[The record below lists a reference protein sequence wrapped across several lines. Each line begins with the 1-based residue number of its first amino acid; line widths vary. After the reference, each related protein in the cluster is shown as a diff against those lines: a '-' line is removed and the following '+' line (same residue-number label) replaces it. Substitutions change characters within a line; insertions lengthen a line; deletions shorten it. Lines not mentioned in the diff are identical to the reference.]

1 MALRRRR
8 QLQLEQHFETGAST
22 IGSLPDDLLAKCFS
36 QLEQEDL
43 LCRAAL
49 VCRRWFEISTRPEL
63 VRQVEFS
70 SYGRAGAA
78 TLRAAQALLLW
89 LHQHGQAVG
98 RLKVAMGLE
107 NLSETELAELMSLL
121 DSWLA
126 VCGGRL
132 ERLDVL
138 FEENVTVGGW
148 IAAMPRLTD
157 LTLAPLLTLT
167 TWVTLERLTSLQ
179 RLHLGAYEWELDTA
193 VSLPASLTCL
203 RIESHTTPEMPHQL
217 AAASLSNL
225 RSLQF
230 FSVGYTSASMAGLT
244 QLSAL
249 QHAAFEAC
257 ELPST
262 LAEMTGLEVLE
273 IDCRMEPAGAFTASL
288 DSALAQL
295 TQLTGLCLDWM
306 PAASAALPSLAALS
320 QLNWLYLRPM
330 AAIQAPPTAEEAELL
345 RSATLPIGPWQ
356 RSLQQLVTTF
366 PLVRHSLP
374 FLGGAEQL
382 QRITFMQP
390 PASQRGGEAEWCAST
405 PAFAIVRWPYTLS
418 CDIPIRY
425 GLQM

>member
-1 MALRRRR
+1 M
-8 QLQLEQHFETGAST
+8 QPIASL
-22 IGSLPDDLLAKCFS
+22 SL
-36 QLEQEDL
+36 
-43 LCRAAL
+43 
-49 VCRRWFEISTRPEL
+49 
-63 VRQVEFS
+63 
-70 SYGRAGAA
+70 
-78 TLRAAQALLLW
+78 ALL
-89 LHQHGQAVG
+89 
-98 RLKVAMGLE
+98 
-107 NLSETELAELMSLL
+107 
-121 DSWLA
+121 
-126 VCGGRL
+126 
-132 ERLDVL
+132 
-138 FEENVTVGGW
+138 
-148 IAAMPRLTD
+148 
-157 LTLAPLLTLT
+157 
-167 TWVTLERLTSLQ
+167 
-179 RLHLGAYEWELDTA
+179 
-193 VSLPASLTCL
+193 
-203 RIESHTTPEMPHQL
+203 QL

-390 PASQRGGEAEWCAST
+390 PASQRGGEAEWCAFWQWAEHHAPLQHVAIATAGDPSAVDAASVDAALMQATLQLKDRRPGLRVTTPSPYYLKHDLVSEWRCFDLDPYTSVPAFFTVLSLRAPRCQHSSLCHCTLAVYIVLRHTHKIRPANVNVIVLCCTNLQGASPLCRPSTSLAEPCMGRTPGQSGHVFT
-405 PAFAIVRWPYTLS
+405 PAGRYVPSSPVCAWIVRDRS
-418 CDIPIRY
+418 
-425 GLQM
+425 QVMMNEN

>member
-1 MALRRRR
+1 MSSLDRPHLAALRHAREQSLAAGSAAPAFRRPTRRRR
-8 QLQLEQHFETGAST
+8 HPRLRTDPAC
-22 IGSLPDDLLAKCFS
+22 ACR
-36 QLEQEDL
+36 

-203 RIESHTTPEMPHQL
+203 RIESHTTPEMPHQVRMPG
-217 AAASLSNL
+217 ADPGKCVTM
-225 RSLQF
+225 RLQPW
-230 FSVGYTSASMAGLT
+230 MC
-244 QLSAL
+244 QAL
-249 QHAAFEAC
+249 
-257 ELPST
+257 
-262 LAEMTGLEVLE
+262 
-273 IDCRMEPAGAFTASL
+273 
-288 DSALAQL
+288 
-295 TQLTGLCLDWM
+295 GLC
-306 PAASAALPSLAALS
+306 S
-320 QLNWLYLRPM
+320 
-330 AAIQAPPTAEEAELL
+330 
-345 RSATLPIGPWQ
+345 
-356 RSLQQLVTTF
+356 
-366 PLVRHSLP
+366 
-374 FLGGAEQL
+374 
-382 QRITFMQP
+382 
-390 PASQRGGEAEWCAST
+390 
-405 PAFAIVRWPYTLS
+405 IVA
-418 CDIPIRY
+418 
-425 GLQM
+425 